1 MNKPISAALISVA
14 GTMLSDGE
22 RRLIEQYRPL
32 GVSLFARN
40 IESRSQ
46 LAELTRQ
53 IREAAEDE
61 NIIIAVD
68 QEGGRVRRLAEPEFR
83 PYASQYVL
91 GKIGETYGQE
101 EAEKAVYEHVLLISK
116 DLKDCGINMNFAPV
130 LDLAFEETAAV
141 LKSRCFGNDEKKTAA
156 YGKIMVEGYIR
167 NGICPCIKHMPG
179 HGRVTTDPHLG
190 LPILN
195 QPLKELEKDFFPFG
209 KLNHAPAGMTAHV
222 VIPETDAV
230 NPVTQSAKGI
240 REIIRGRIGFDGL
253 LISDAIDMNAL
264 SGKIG
269 EKAQTCIAAGCDAVC
284 YCGGDSEDAAEV
296 CKRAGF
302 MSDKSMIRFEKIKNI
317 FQNNVYVADYEAV
330 ARDYESLTGRI
341 EKYRDN
347 YDATEVLNRMK
358 QTRGE

>member
-156 YGKIMVEGYIR
+156 YGKIMVEGYPQR
-167 NGICPCIKHMPG
+167 
-179 HGRVTTDPHLG
+179 HL
-190 LPILN
+190 
-195 QPLKELEKDFFPFG
+195 PLHQAYAG
-209 KLNHAPAGMTAHV
+209 TRQGYHRPASGTAD
-222 VIPETDAV
+222 IEP
-230 NPVTQSAKGI
+230 
-240 REIIRGRIGFDGL
+240 
-253 LISDAIDMNAL
+253 
-264 SGKIG
+264 
-269 EKAQTCIAAGCDAVC
+269 
-284 YCGGDSEDAAEV
+284 AAE
-296 CKRAGF
+296 RAGKRLF
-302 MSDKSMIRFEKIKNI
+302 SVRKTKSC
-317 FQNNVYVADYEAV
+317 A
-330 ARDYESLTGRI
+330 GRND
-341 EKYRDN
+341 R
-347 YDATEVLNRMK
+347 
-358 QTRGE
+358 TRGYSRNRRG

>member
-22 RRLIEQYRPL
+22 RRLIEQYSPL

-130 LDLAFEETAAV
+130 LDLAFE
-141 LKSRCFGNDEKKTAA
+141 SRGGSALIKGHVQQLEL
-156 YGKIMVEGYIR
+156 
-167 NGICPCIKHMPG
+167 GI
-179 HGRVTTDPHLG
+179 
-190 LPILN
+190 
-195 QPLKELEKDFFPFG
+195 
-209 KLNHAPAGMTAHV
+209 
-222 VIPETDAV
+222 
-230 NPVTQSAKGI
+230 
-240 REIIRGRIGFDGL
+240 GRIGDLETFVLQKLRIGKKRHL
-253 LISDAIDMNAL
+253 LRRRQHRNAELSLLFRVGDASCEQFVCITLAFVLPRYPEAIDMHVAIRFDRTPRL
-264 SGKIG
+264 F
-269 EKAQTCIAAGCDAVC
+269 
-284 YCGGDSEDAAEV
+284 GGDVLDEHLAAHIELP
-296 CKRAGF
+296 KRKPVGKPIGHPGF
-302 MSDKSMIRFEKIKNI
+302 FGCNARFALL
-317 FQNNVYVADYEAV
+317 FGYRAAD
-330 ARDYESLTGRI
+330 
-341 EKYRDN
+341 
-347 YDATEVLNRMK
+347 VLVFDVFCRYGNDFH
-358 QTRGE
+358 

>member
-1 MNKPISAALISVA
+1 MDRPIAAALISVA
-14 GTMLSDGE
+14 GTMLSDDE
-22 RRLIEQYRPL
+22 KRLIAQYHPL

-61 NIIIAVD
+61 NILIAVD
-68 QEGGRVRRLAEPEFR
+68 QEGGRVRRLTEPEFR

-91 GKIGETYGQE
+91 GKIGEDYGLEQ
-101 EAEKAVYEHVLLISK
+101 AEKAVYAHALLISK

-130 LDLAFEETAAV
+130 LDLAFAETAAV

-190 LPILN
+190 LPVLN
-195 QPLKELEKDFFPFG
+195 LPLKELEKDFLPF
-209 KLNHAPAGMTAHV
+209 KELNYSPAGMTAHV
-222 VIPETDAV
+222 LIPEIDAV
-230 NPVTQSAKGI
+230 NPITQSAQGI

-253 LISDAIDMNAL
+253 LISDAIDMKAL

-269 EKAQTCIAAGCDAVC
+269 EKAKNCIAAGCDTVC
-284 YCGGDSEDAAEV
+284 YCGGNSNDAAEV
-296 CKRAGF
+296 CQQAGF
-302 MSDKSMIRFEKIKNI
+302 MADKSMISFEKIINL
-317 FQNNVYVADYEAV
+317 FQNNVYIADYEAV

-358 QTRGE
+358 QTKGE

>member
-116 DLKDCGINMNFAPV
+116 DWQNRNFVRTHRSTFWGKSVKLTVRKKRKKQYTNM
-130 LDLAFEETAAV
+130 
-141 LKSRCFGNDEKKTAA
+141 CF
-156 YGKIMVEGYIR
+156 
-167 NGICPCIKHMPG
+167 
-179 HGRVTTDPHLG
+179 
-190 LPILN
+190 
-195 QPLKELEKDFFPFG
+195 
-209 KLNHAPAGMTAHV
+209 
-222 VIPETDAV
+222 
-230 NPVTQSAKGI
+230 
-240 REIIRGRIGFDGL
+240 
-253 LISDAIDMNAL
+253 
-264 SGKIG
+264 
-269 EKAQTCIAAGCDAVC
+269 
-284 YCGGDSEDAAEV
+284 
-296 CKRAGF
+296 
-302 MSDKSMIRFEKIKNI
+302 
-317 FQNNVYVADYEAV
+317 
-330 ARDYESLTGRI
+330 
-341 EKYRDN
+341 
-347 YDATEVLNRMK
+347 
-358 QTRGE
+358 

>member
-32 GVSLFARN
+32 GVSLFTRN

-195 QPLKELEKDFFPFG
+195 QPLKELEKDFF
-209 KLNHAPAGMTAHV
+209 
-222 VIPETDAV
+222 
-230 NPVTQSAKGI
+230 
-240 REIIRGRIGFDGL
+240 R
-253 LISDAIDMNAL
+253 
-264 SGKIG
+264 
-269 EKAQTCIAAGCDAVC
+269 
-284 YCGGDSEDAAEV
+284 SE
-296 CKRAGF
+296 
-302 MSDKSMIRFEKIKNI
+302 N
-317 FQNNVYVADYEAV
+317 
-330 ARDYESLTGRI
+330 
-341 EKYRDN
+341 
-347 YDATEVLNRMK
+347 
-358 QTRGE
+358 

>member
-141 LKSRCFGNDEKKTAA
+141 LKSRCFGNE
-156 YGKIMVEGYIR
+156 
-167 NGICPCIKHMPG
+167 
-179 HGRVTTDPHLG
+179 
-190 LPILN
+190 ILN

-253 LISDAIDMNAL
+253 LISDAIDMKAL
-264 SGKIG
+264 NGKIG
-269 EKAQTCIAAGCDAVC
+269 EKAQTCIAAGWDAGW
-284 YCGGDSEDAAEV
+284 YCGGV
-296 CKRAGF
+296 PK
-302 MSDKSMIRFEKIKNI
+302 
-317 FQNNVYVADYEAV
+317 YVKEPD
-330 ARDYESLTGRI
+330 LCRI
-341 EKYRDN
+341 SR
-347 YDATEVLNRMK
+347 
-358 QTRGE
+358 